1 MAEMHGCFPRP
12 EVGLVGEE
20 KSGMVNDLF
29 SVLIASLKIRFLFR
43 SMNYVDTLYLMFVY
57 VDHCFSFFRSDI

>member
-1 MAEMHGCFPRP
+1 
-12 EVGLVGEE
+12 VGLVGEE
-20 KSGMVNDLF
+20 KSGLVNDLF

-57 VDHCFSFFRSDI
+57 VDHCFYFFRSDI